1 MARPWIKLH
10 AHMLHHP
17 GIGRLSDRAYR
28 AWITMLLMASQAE
41 EPGVIGSVDDV
52 AWTLHVSRDDVDHA
66 LSELNGRVSR
76 DGDMLAVRDWDEW
89 QAPSTDA
96 ERQARH
102 RAAAKGDRDDG
113 NGVSRDGHV
122 TSRPHIEEET
132 EVEEE
137 PTTRAAARWAPV
149 EEAIAQSYGGAETR
163 TRTGGVKA
171 DVGRLL
177 KLLGEHSGSEPV
189 EAVRLWRLW
198 WASVDGRYRP
208 TMRNAGEKLGAWLAE
223 RKAEPRTWTLV
234 KEVDDGA

>member
-1 MARPWIKLH
+1 MARDWVKLH
-10 AHMLHHP
+10 TSMLFHADTQELTGEHFK
-17 GIGRLSDRAYR
+17 L
-28 AWITMLLMASQAE
+28 WVNLLLLAGTLDDG
-41 EPGVIGSVDDV
+41 GVIGPPPNV
-52 AWTLHVSRDDVDHA
+52 AFA
-66 LSELNGRVSR
+66 LRLTPDELATGLDALNGRVVTTD
-76 DGDMLAVRDWDEW
+76 DGQLCVRDWHEW
-89 QAPSTDA
+89 QPLS
-96 ERQARH
+96 ERDRKRELRARASH
-102 RAAAKGDRDDG
+102 VVPACPTVSHDVPAGPKSPYIRRD
-113 NGVSRDGHV
+113 
-122 TSRPHIEEET
+122 ET
-132 EVEEE
+132 RQEQ
-137 PTTRAAARWAPV
+137 PRAAARWAPV

-163 TRTGGVKA
+163 TRTGAVKA